1 MLPRELCVCV
11 SVHVWGRISSNGEYY
26 GVKCCYELRLRIR
39 GSQQGAGLWMLTS
52 LSHTDLL
59 ITTHT
64 YTELHTHFT
73 WVSINRTLHRTQ
85 HLIRYFHLLT
95 FEITYV
101 TGTFSVNKVTWVM
114 LLCRC

>member
-1 MLPRELCVCV
+1 MLAQELCVCV

-64 YTELHTHFT
+64 HIHRAPHTLYLVLYKQTTTPHT
-73 WVSINRTLHRTQ
+73 LLSLIN
-85 HLIRYFHLLT
+85 
-95 FEITYV
+95 V
-101 TGTFSVNKVTWVM
+101 
-114 LLCRC
+114 